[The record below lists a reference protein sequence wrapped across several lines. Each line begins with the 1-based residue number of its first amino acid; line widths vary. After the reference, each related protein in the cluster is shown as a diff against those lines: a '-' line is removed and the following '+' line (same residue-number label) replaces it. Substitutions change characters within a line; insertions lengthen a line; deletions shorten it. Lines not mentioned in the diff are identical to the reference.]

1 VRWTKLSFSPRVATN
16 PIVGVLA
23 LQGDVVEHLA
33 ALERAGADAIVVKSA
48 PDLARADALVIPG
61 GESTTVMKLLE
72 RAGLD
77 RPIVERVRGGMP
89 LWGTCMGMIVAA
101 RAIVDL
107 VQPTLDLIDITVRRN
122 AFGRQN
128 ESAEVELPIQALGSP
143 PFPAIFIRAP
153 WIERRGPTVELL
165 ASRDGRGV
173 MVREGNVLA
182 TSFHPE
188 LGGDPRVHR
197 YFLAIVKQHL
207 ESRTA
212 RRAVPSTKGKASTA
226 A

>member
-1 VRWTKLSFSPRVATN
+1 MATSLHAGR
-16 PIVGVLA
+16 VGVLA
-23 LQGDVVEHLA
+23 LQGDVVEHSA
-33 ALERAGADAIVVKSA
+33 ALERAGASPLSVKNSS
-48 PDLARADALVIPG
+48 DLARVDALVIPG

-72 RAGLD
+72 RVGLASA
-77 RPIVERVRGGMP
+77 IVERARGGMP

-101 RAIVDL
+101 REIADL
-107 VQPTLDLIDITVRRN
+107 DQPTLGLIDITVRRN

-128 ESAEVELPIQALGSP
+128 ESAEVDLQVEALGGR

-153 WIERRGPTVELL
+153 WIERSGPRVEVL
-165 ASRDGRGV
+165 AKRDGRGV

-188 LGGDPRVHR
+188 LTDDPRVHR
-197 YFLAIVKQHL
+197 YFLDMLK
-207 ESRTA
+207 EGSR
-212 RRAVPSTKGKASTA
+212 A

>member
-1 VRWTKLSFSPRVATN
+1 MIR
-16 PIVGVLA
+16 IGVLA

-33 ALERAGADAIVVKSA
+33 AFQRAGADVVAVKNVA
-48 PDLARADALVIPG
+48 DLTGVDALVIPG

-72 RAGLD
+72 RSRLSE
-77 RPIVERVRGGMP
+77 PIVQRVRAGMP

-101 RAIVDL
+101 RDVADSE
-107 VQPTLDLIDITVRRN
+107 QPTLGLIDISVRRN

-128 ESAEVELPIQALGSP
+128 DSAEIQLPIAELGAA

-153 WIERRGPTVELL
+153 WIERCGPQVELL
-165 ASRDGRGV
+165 AERDGRGV
-173 MVREGNVLA
+173 MAREGNVLA

-188 LGGDPRVHR
+188 LTDDRRVHQ
-197 YFLAIVKQHL
+197 YFLAIV
-207 ESRTA
+207 ETA
-212 RRAVPSTKGKASTA
+212 SEVRGAEHSKGKTRSA